1 MSLLYFIVFI
11 SPLSQAFSY
20 DALISREE
28 FGPGSP
34 LPVLC
39 ENVVSRLRPRVACEP
54 ALGVVPLRRSPS
66 CGAGLERI
74 GGGVVIEH
82 GISPPAAVR
91 EPLAVLYH
99 EVHVQQGA
107 RTRGIREELV
117 LFRSP
122 VD

>member
-1 MSLLYFIVFI
+1 MRTRTWRR
-11 SPLSQAFSY
+11 SP
-20 DALISREE
+20 
-28 FGPGSP
+28 
-34 LPVLC
+34 
-39 ENVVSRLRPRVACEP
+39 
-54 ALGVVPLRRSPS
+54 RRSPS

-122 VD
+122 VDFGHLGPVRHRLPIAGTAGPVGVNHRRIAE